1 MAGSFKQARTIDG
14 CGKDF
19 DGKTVA
25 QAFKDKGTEN
35 TKYLSGQ
42 GGDPLKECVPSL
54 IPTAT
59 EVPLKNENNAWII
72 LGRDRPGSRLSGYG
86 GRGDTQAAAID
97 IVVGRMGDKSIK
109 YTSDNQKVWA
119 NPSFKTDAARIYIS
133 QKTDVDANFGL
144 TAGQVG
150 TSIGISQDENT
161 YFEQNVIPSVMKPT
175 PRSAI
180 ALKADGIRL
189 IAREGIKLVTRTDAK
204 NSQGGTVQGIQG
216 IDIIAGNDDK
226 DLQPMVKGDN
236 LQLALER
243 LVSHV
248 TDLNG
253 IVDTLLMH
261 QMTLNKE
268 LTTHF
273 HFSPF
278 FGASTT
284 LSPSVASKGVKTAID
299 HLSQTKRSLVMH
311 KTNLALFSVTYLNPT
326 GDKYINSRYNNTN

>member
-1 MAGSFKQARTIDG
+1 MGSFKQARTIAG
-14 CGKDF
+14 MGESA
-19 DGKTVA
+19 DGKSIA
-25 QAFKDKGTEN
+25 QDFKDKGIEN

-42 GGDPLKECVPSL
+42 GGDNLEEPVPAYIQTS
-54 IPTAT
+54 T
-59 EVPLKNENNAWII
+59 EKILKNNNNAWIV
-72 LGRDRPGSRLSGYG
+72 LGRDRPTSRVSGYG
-86 GRGDTQAAAID
+86 GRGDTQAASID
-97 IVVGRMGDKSIK
+97 IVVGRMGAGAISH
-109 YTSDNQKVWA
+109 TSDNQKIWA
-119 NPSFKTDAARIYIS
+119 NPSFKKDAARIYIS
-133 QKTDVDANFGL
+133 QKTDVDKNFKL
-144 TAGQVG
+144 VAGA
-150 TSIGISQDENT
+150 IGSPGQGDAKK
-161 YFEQNVIPSVMKPT
+161 V

-204 NSQGGTVQGIQG
+204 NSQGGTIQGIQG

-248 TDLNG
+248 DSLNG

-261 QMTLNKE
+261 QMSFNKE

-278 FGASTT
+278 YGQMTT
-284 LSPSVASKGVKTAID
+284 LSPSVATAGTKTAID
-299 HLSQTKRSLVMH
+299 HLSQTKRSLAMH
-311 KTNLALFSVTYLNPT
+311 KTNLALFSITYLNPT

>member
-1 MAGSFKQARTIDG
+1 MAGTFKQARTIAGMGEDA
-14 CGKDF
+14 
-19 DGKTVA
+19 DGKSIA
-25 QAFKDKGTEN
+25 QNFKDKGIEN

-42 GGDPLKECVPSL
+42 GGDPLDEPCPSL
-54 IPTAT
+54 IQCST
-59 EVPLKNENNAWII
+59 EKVMKNDHNACIV
-72 LGRDRPGSRLSGYG
+72 LGRDRPGSRVSGYG
-86 GRGDTQAAAID
+86 GRGDTQAGAID
-97 IVVGRMGDKSIK
+97 MCVGRMGPDPIK
-109 YTSDNQKVWA
+109 YTKDNQKVWA
-119 NPSFKTDAARIYIS
+119 NPDFKRDAARIYMS
-133 QKTDVDANFGL
+133 QKTDVDKNFKL
-144 TAGQVG
+144 AAGQIGSPGVADG
-150 TSIGISQDENT
+150 TT
-161 YFEQNVIPSVMKPT
+161 A

-204 NSQGGTVQGIQG
+204 NSQGGPIQGIQG

-243 LVSHV
+243 LVAHV
-248 TDLNG
+248 DSLNG

-278 FGASTT
+278 YGQMTT
-284 LSPSVASKGVKTAID
+284 LSPSVASVGTKTAID
-299 HLSQTKRSLVMH
+299 HLSQTKRSLAMH
-311 KTNLALFSVTYLNPT
+311 KTNLALFSITYLNPT